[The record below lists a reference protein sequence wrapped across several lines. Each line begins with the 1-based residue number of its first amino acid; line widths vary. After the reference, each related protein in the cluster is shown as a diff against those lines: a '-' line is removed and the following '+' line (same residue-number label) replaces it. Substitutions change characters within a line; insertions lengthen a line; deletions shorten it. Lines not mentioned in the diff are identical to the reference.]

1 MDVMPTNEV
10 PDGDASGTSSA
21 AGGTD
26 ARAQRSGAGP
36 RDAGRSNSQRAGRI
50 SVKLAATIAVL
61 AGCAVLASAA
71 TWSNLNAT
79 ATNPSNSFTAGTVQ
93 IGSNSG
99 SSAVLSLTNGKP
111 GSVATGCIQVS
122 YTGTLPANVKLYGTG
137 GGTGLNQYLNL
148 VVTRGTFSGTP
159 AAGSCTGFTADA
171 TNYISQGAG
180 VIYSGTLAN
189 WPASAST
196 ALSDPTAASPATWA
210 TGTSHGYQL
219 QATLGSSTAAQGLTG
234 TETFTFEADNT

>member
-1 MDVMPTNEV
+1 MNKTPSSEI
-10 PDGDASGTSSA
+10 PDCSPSGISPASG
-21 AGGTD
+21 GGGEADQPTGG
-26 ARAQRSGAGP
+26 RQRVA
-36 RDAGRSNSQRAGRI
+36 RI

-61 AGCAVLASAA
+61 IGCAVLASAA

-79 ATNPSNSFTAGTVQ
+79 ATNPANSFTAGTVQ

-99 SSAVLSLTNGKP
+99 SSAVLTLTNAKP
-111 GSVATGCIQVS
+111 GAVSTGCINVS

-137 GGTGLNQYLNL
+137 AGTGLNQYLSL

-159 AAGSCTGFTADA
+159 SAGSCTGFTADT

-180 VIYSGTLAN
+180 VIFSGTVAG
-189 WPASAST
+189 WPASAAT
-196 ALSDPTAASPATWA
+196 ALSDPTAASPATWS
-210 TGTSHGYQL
+210 TGTTHGYQFQVTL
-219 QATLGSSTAAQGLTG
+219 QSSAAGQGLTG